1 MADEKRVV
9 RTAGVYGDF
18 VLPGLGK
25 DDDGNDTD
33 LVVTPAGTEVTF
45 EQWLT
50 IADAAEVNAVVVR
63 LDEDFPGELY
73 AARAEKKGA
82 EASAPAT
89 DGGEN
94 KPTTGTEV
102 DGTDTSGTGSR
113 QRRAAN
119 GG

>member
-1 MADEKRVV
+1 MADEKRTV

-33 LVVTPAGTEVTF
+33 LVVSPHGVEVTF
-45 EQWLT
+45 DQWLV

-63 LDEDFPGELY
+63 LDEDFPAELY
-73 AARAEKKGA
+73 AARAEKKDA
-82 EASAPAT
+82 EAAAPAS
-89 DGGEN
+89 GEQ
-94 KPTTGTEV
+94 KPETSTVV
-102 DGTDTSGTGSR
+102 DGTETSGTGGRRSR
-113 QRRAAN
+113 I

>member
-18 VLPGLGK
+18 VLPGAQEG
-25 DDDGNDTD
+25 DDGPTD
-33 LVVTPAGTEVTF
+33 LVITPHGTEVTF

-50 IADAAEVNAVVVR
+50 VADAAEVNAVVVR
-63 LDEDFPGELY
+63 LDEDFPAELY
-73 AARAEKKGA
+73 AARAEKAKEA
-82 EASAPAT
+82 EAPAPSN
-89 DGGEN
+89 GEQ
-94 KPTTGTEV
+94 KPATGTEV